1 MVDTP
6 EKTNGVEGL
15 VPEQNPLQFRWSL
28 YHNGPKKQGQWAK
41 PKYVYSF
48 STIGNFWCLFNNLST
63 PSALTPGSDFHL
75 FKGEIA
81 PEWEDPMNQGG
92 GVFALNLNPQEKDIL
107 DMIWFQVIFQVIG
120 NNFDGLDE
128 LIRGVVAS
136 VRPKKSRVQL
146 WIQAEDDQEIR
157 AIGNIFKECCYK
169 RPVTY
174 CWFDKDKRRGQM
186 II

>member
-1 MVDTP
+1 MVDTS
-6 EKTNGVEGL
+6 EKTTDVEE
-15 VPEQNPLQFRWSL
+15 VVAEQHPLQFRWSL

-63 PSALTPGSDFHL
+63 PSNLTPGSDFHL

-81 PEWEDPMNQGG
+81 PEWEDPMNAGG
-92 GVFALNLNPQEKDIL
+92 GLFVLNLSPQEKDIL

-146 WIQAEDDQEIR
+146 WIQARDEKEIR
-157 AIGNIFKECCYK
+157 AIGDIFKECCNK

-174 CWFDKDKRRGQM
+174 SSFDKDKRRQM